1 MSVTY
6 REAELDNGLRVI
18 AEIDPDAV
26 SSAAGFFVKTGARDE
41 DASIMGVSHFL
52 EHMMFKGTA
61 ELSADDINLGFD
73 RMGARNNAFT
83 TGEMTAFH
91 AHVLPERLGEAVD
104 LLGAMMRPALRQDD
118 FDTEKQVIL
127 EEIAMYADNPFWVL
141 YEETV
146 DRHYRPHGLGHRVL
160 GTRDT
165 VGGMSRE
172 QMLGYFRSRY
182 SADNTVVSLAGAL
195 DFDAMVD
202 RVRESCS
209 GWERTGADRDE
220 ARPPVHHSSFAMR
233 DPRVSRG
240 YVVMVSEGPA
250 VADEERYAASA
261 LAYVLGGSDNSRL
274 HWALIEEG
282 IAEEAQAAYSGHA
295 GTGDWFVYAS
305 GDPDRLDEIVGVID
319 REVEGLVGSL
329 EDSDLELLRNK
340 LATGA
345 TLSGERP
352 EGRMQRIGQ
361 QWATIGRYRSL
372 EEDLDTIRALT
383 LDDLRR
389 VSERYPLRPATVGR
403 MLPGEPTSA
412 G

>member
-26 SSAAGFFVKTGARDE
+26 SSAAGFFVRTGARDE
-41 DASIMGVSHFL
+41 DPAIMGVSHYL

-141 YEETV
+141 YEQTV

-160 GTRDT
+160 GTPET
-165 VGGMSRE
+165 VAGMTRE
-172 QMLGYFRSRY
+172 QMLAYFEDRY
-182 SADNTVVSLAGAL
+182 SADNTVVSLAGNV

-202 RVRESCS
+202 RVAGVCS
-209 GWERTGADRDE
+209 GWGSTGADRDE
-220 ARPPVHHSSFAMR
+220 SRPEVRHSSFTLR
-233 DPRVSRG
+233 DPRVNRG

-250 VADEERYAASA
+250 VADDERYAASA

-282 IAEEAQAAYSGHA
+282 LAEEAQAAYSGHA

-305 GDPDRLDEIVGVID
+305 GDPEKLDEIVGVID

-329 EDSDLELLRNK
+329 QESDLELLRNK
-340 LATGA
+340 LATSA

-352 EGRMQRIGQ
+352 EGRMQRLGQ
-361 QWATIGRYRSL
+361 QWTTIGSYRSL
-372 EEDLDTIRALT
+372 EDDLATIRALT
-383 LDDLRR
+383 IDDLRR

-403 MLPGEPTSA
+403 MLPGEAPDSV
-412 G
+412 